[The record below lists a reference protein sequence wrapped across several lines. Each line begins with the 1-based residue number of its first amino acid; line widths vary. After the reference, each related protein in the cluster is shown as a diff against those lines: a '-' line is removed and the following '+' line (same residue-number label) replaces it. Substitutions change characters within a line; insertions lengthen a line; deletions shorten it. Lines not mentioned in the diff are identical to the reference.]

1 MQTRR
6 VTALFLLLF
15 CFLMG
20 TAAAAIPEKPTTDI
34 YVQDNAKLLRD
45 GTKAHILELG
55 RELDEKTK
63 AQVIVVTV
71 PTLDDRPISEYANEL
86 FRTWGIGDKQ
96 LNNGVLLLI
105 SKEPRKLRIEVGYG
119 LEGALPDGLTGQI
132 RDEQIVPALKKNDY
146 DEGVLQGYEA
156 LVAEVQKEY
165 NVTLDTQTGE
175 EFRQA
180 RIDAGNAAFWQDCSD
195 FWDEYGTAI
204 KVGFGLLIALIVIF
218 IIWLMKQPST
228 REPRTG
234 PKEHRRHHRGSG
246 NDDSWFGGGGGGG
259 GGDSFGGGSSGGG
272 GSEGDY

>member
-1 MQTRR
+1 MKRPR
-6 VTALFLLLF
+6 
-15 CFLMG
+15 
-20 TAAAAIPEKPTTDI
+20 P
-34 YVQDNAKLLRD
+34 RSSS
-45 GTKAHILELG
+45 
-55 RELDEKTK
+55 
-63 AQVIVVTV
+63 VVTV

-195 FWDEYGTAI
+195 LWDEYGTAI

-246 NDDSWFGGGGGGG
+246 NDDSWFGGGGGG
-259 GGDSFGGGSSGGG
+259 DSFGGGSSGGG

>member
-195 FWDEYGTAI
+195 LWDEYGTAI

-246 NDDSWFGGGGGGG
+246 
-259 GGDSFGGGSSGGG
+259 GDGFPR
-272 GSEGDY
+272 

>member
-1 MQTRR
+1 MRKIAMGILIAMSILF
-6 VTALFLLLF
+6 TAIA
-15 CFLMG
+15 G
-20 TAAAAIPEKPTTDI
+20 AQPQVPDKPTAHI
-34 YVQDNAKLLRD
+34 YVQDYANVLSPETETAIQEQ
-45 GTKAHILELG
+45 GTKLYA
-55 RELDEKTK
+55 DTK
-63 AQVIVVTV
+63 AQVVVVTIES
-71 PTLDDRPISEYANEL
+71 LEGESIKEYALEVL
-86 FRTWGIGDKQ
+86 RKWGIGDKE
-96 LNNGVLLLI
+96 LNNGAVMLVVAGDH
-105 SKEPRKLRIEVGYG
+105 KARIEVGYG

-246 NDDSWFGGGGGGG
+246 NDDSWFGGGGGG
-259 GGDSFGGGSSGGG
+259 DSFGGGSSGGG